1 MYRQSSEL
9 FLSPASVQFFSG
21 FLCTSNRS
29 KRWCIIFTALKKYAT
44 LDIIWNNSE
53 LEEEEY
59 SDFLECSIFCF
70 FNLSGFFENGAHS
83 NFLFCSNMVHLI

>member
-44 LDIIWNNSE
+44 LDIMWNNSE
-53 LEEEEY
+53 LEEY
-59 SDFLECSIFCF
+59 SDFLECSIFVF
-70 FNLSGFFENGAHS
+70 FKHYGFFENGAHS
-83 NFLFCSNMVHLI
+83 NFVQI